1 VAPRSARRV
10 TSYKQEDEEDEE
22 DEEGKIPVAEELG
35 FEMVKEE
42 EVESE
47 EE

>member
-1 VAPRSARRV
+1 MAPRSARKV
-10 TSYKQEDEEDEE
+10 TSYKQEDEEVDGEE
-22 DEEGKIPVAEELG
+22 IPVAEELG
-35 FEMVKEE
+35 YEMVKEE